1 MDGSTLYKIIQRG
14 IINQLNAEM
23 EITPGLYLKEDLGAP
38 SMKLVLF
45 LTEVTQQIQLSI
57 FDFSDYELLNLKT
70 VADIFKLLSNKLKM
84 KAEANLFDLGLVIEN
99 ECIRLRLVCIQ
110 DIQELA
116 ELASDPVIWK
126 YYPVNLARKE
136 DMEVYVKNLL
146 SEHANRKII
155 PFVIIDKKNGNR
167 LTGMSCFGNIS
178 FPDRR
183 IEIGWSW
190 IGRPF
195 QGTGI
200 NGTYKRLLLS
210 YAFDV
215 LDFVRVEFKTDVL
228 NMQARKGLL
237 KIGAIEEGILRSHTQ
252 MHSNRRRDTIYYSIL
267 KEDWDLL
274 NKVAHE
280 SYYIAGDPL

>member
-1 MDGSTLYKIIQRG
+1 MDGSILYKIIQRG
-14 IINQLNAEM
+14 IINQLNAAM
-23 EITPGLYLKEDLGAP
+23 EITPGLYLKEDLGIP

-45 LTEVTQQIQLSI
+45 LTDVTQQLQLSI

-99 ECIRLRLVCIQ
+99 ESIRLRLVCIQ
-110 DIQELA
+110 DIPELA

-126 YYPVNLARKE
+126 YYSVNLACKK
-136 DMEVYVKNLL
+136 DMEAYVKNLL

-155 PFVIIDKKNGNR
+155 PFVIIDKKNGNS

-195 QGTGI
+195 QGTSI

-267 KEDWDLL
+267 KEDWELS
-274 NKVAHE
+274 NKMAHE
-280 SYYIAGDPL
+280 SNYIAGHPL